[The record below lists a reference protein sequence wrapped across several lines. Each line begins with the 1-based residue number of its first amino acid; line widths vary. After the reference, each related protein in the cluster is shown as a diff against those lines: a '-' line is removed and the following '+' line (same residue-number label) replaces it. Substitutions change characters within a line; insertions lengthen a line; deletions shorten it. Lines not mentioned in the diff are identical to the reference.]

1 MLLDN
6 IAALAAAAHH
16 RGLEVALLIH
26 FISQQAGIVG
36 FIQRIAWIIRHAAVN
51 GDIVFIAGD
60 LLHRATGIQRHA
72 CRAHNAAAGLHMDL
86 RHFNVQPLASRLDG
100 CRHLTHLG
108 VHIQEGITLD
118 IADAIAAAQIQ
129 LLRHIAVLF
138 LHSGNELQHNDGRA
152 LKNILT
158 EYLGTHMAVE
168 AHQLH
173 MGLGQGKHG
182 DLLRLSGLHGRAEL
196 TIHLA
201 GGNGLIGMGIN
212 ARGQAQ
218 QHLLPDAPAASLGLN
233 GLDFLHIVRYKVAN
247 MVIHTVHNIPIGL
260 IVAVEVGVGQIV
272 ARLQGGVDLAGG
284 YHIDA
289 HALLLHD
296 LVDALEGVGL
306 AGIQGAA
313 GGAEMLLEGILIHA
327 ALMADIVF
335 IQQIQRC
342 AVLLSQGHCVLAGKV
357 EVPIGS
363 DSNILTDHS
372 DILSFSH

>member
-26 FISQQAGIVG
+26 FISQQAGIAG

-51 GDIVFIAGD
+51 GDIVFIAGY
-60 LLHRATGIQRHA
+60 LLHRAAGIQSHA

-100 CRHLTHLG
+100 CCHLTHLG

-138 LHSGNELQHNDGRA
+138 LHSGNELQHNDGRT

-158 EYLGTHMAVE
+158 EYLGTHMTVE

-182 DLLRLSGLHGRAEL
+182 DFLRLSGLHGRAEL

-218 QHLLPDAPAASLGLN
+218 QHLLLDAPAAGLGLN

-247 MVIHTVHNIPIGL
+247 MVIHTVHDIPIGL
-260 IVAVEVGVGQIV
+260 IVAVEVGVGQVI
-272 ARLQGGVDLAGG
+272 ARLQGGVDLA
-284 YHIDA
+284 
-289 HALLLHD
+289 
-296 LVDALEGVGL
+296 
-306 AGIQGAA
+306 
-313 GGAEMLLEGILIHA
+313 
-327 ALMADIVF
+327 
-335 IQQIQRC
+335 
-342 AVLLSQGHCVLAGKV
+342 
-357 EVPIGS
+357 
-363 DSNILTDHS
+363 
-372 DILSFSH
+372 